1 MDWVSSLPLDI
12 QRNILGRIPFEEVA
26 GTSISSRRSNWSE
39 HSLILDKLLFE
50 ERGQWIDELHPSAWV
65 NKVEEILNN
74 HREGLIPIQKFVL
87 HIPDMQYKWGLY
99 INIWLSYLS
108 SNSIKELSVDNCN
121 VITYKLS
128 SILFEW
134 SELTRLMLR
143 NCAFYKSFGSF
154 QNLRFLHLEK
164 IAFGSVKVGDVTLS
178 TPSLVWAELIDCTG
192 FRYLDIQAPNLVNF
206 VVATS
211 VRMSRDDENHM
222 RLKLAKPTIRIIDPN
237 HSGSKLGFRVE
248 YFFSPQG
255 RRVRARR

>member
-1 MDWVSSLPLDI
+1 MDWVSSLPSDI

-26 GTSISSRRSNWSE
+26 GTSILSTTSNWSE
-39 HSLILDKLLFE
+39 HSVILDKLLFE

-74 HREGLIPIQKFVL
+74 HRE
-87 HIPDMQYKWGLY
+87 
-99 INIWLSYLS
+99 
-108 SNSIKELSVDNCN
+108 ELS
-121 VITYKLS
+121 
-128 SILFEW
+128 W

-222 RLKLAKPTIRIIDPN
+222 RLKLAKPTIRIINPN

-248 YFFSPQG
+248 YFFSSQG